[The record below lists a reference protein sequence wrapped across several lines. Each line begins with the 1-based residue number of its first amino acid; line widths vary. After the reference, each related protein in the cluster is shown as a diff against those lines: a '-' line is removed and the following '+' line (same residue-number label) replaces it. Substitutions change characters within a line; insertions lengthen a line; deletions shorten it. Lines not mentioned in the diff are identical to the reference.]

1 MARRIAL
8 AEWTGELANG
18 RGEVSVGG
26 EHLGLAYTPAWLR
39 EGAGTNPE
47 ELIAAA
53 HAASFAMALQAAFSR
68 ADRRPNVI
76 RARAELHLDHRDGEW
91 TITRC
96 DLEGQVTL
104 QIEPAMRDLFQS
116 EFQRIVEE
124 AASNCPVS
132 RALAGM
138 EITVDVEEVGAAAG
152 AGADPS
158 LTDLRPSPPRA
169 ERWGAGRDR
178 RALEGRVMSGIR
190 AQSRRR
196 HSTSAGRSPALANP
210 RPNESAD
217 HH

>member
-1 MARRIAL
+1 MARRIAQ

-18 RGEVSVGG
+18 RSEVSIGG
-26 EHLGLAYTPAWLR
+26 EHLGLAYTPAWLQ

-47 ELIAAA
+47 ELLAAA

-68 ADRRPNVI
+68 ADRRAQVI
-76 RARAELHLDHRDGEW
+76 RARAELHLDHRDDGW
-91 TITRC
+91 TITRS

-104 QIEPAMRDLFQS
+104 ENEPSMRDMFQS
-116 EFQRIVEE
+116 EFERIVEE

-138 EITVDVEEVGAAAG
+138 EITVDVEPVSAD
-152 AGADPS
+152 AGADSSP
-158 LTDLRPSPPRA
+158 TELRRTPPRV
-169 ERWGAGRDR
+169 ERWGSGRER

-196 HSTSAGRSPALANP
+196 DSTIAGRTPALANP
-210 RPNESAD
+210 RPSGSAD
-217 HH
+217 H